1 MDIQNRLL
9 RVMYSRHKEVLIA
22 SDVRGRVHK
31 FDRNLNLIQ
40 SSPVVT
46 YDRPVNALCLS
57 DKYIFTKDRFGSIGK
72 WDLETLA
79 PLDFLDGKMVCN
91 RNLLADDEMP
101 SLSPN
106 RGIACLN
113 GRLYTCN
120 GYNQI
125 VVIDAETFEL
135 LDVRESPS
143 ETFIDCICVGSSDV
157 HALSDVRGTLYIGR
171 S

>member
-1 MDIQNRLL
+1 MPQTYEGAFI
-9 RVMYSRHKEVLIA
+9 SLI
-22 SDVRGRVHK
+22 K
-31 FDRNLNLIQ
+31 YLNLIQ

-57 DKYIFTKDRFGSIGK
+57 DKYNFKEDRFGSIGK

-135 LDVRESPS
+135 LNVRGISFRDFHRLHLRRELRCPRAVRREGHSLHRES
-143 ETFIDCICVGSSDV
+143 
-157 HALSDVRGTLYIGR
+157 
-171 S
+171 